1 MVCVIEA
8 NSDVT
13 GTGIRAS
20 IYTLSLASG
29 VLTTIIKPI
38 AEQGV
43 RSDFLRALDAA
54 LQVQGLALLCTA
66 IYQTIRTQLTLFHA
80 ICVLHL
86 LSLLGVG
93 LTAWG
98 KYGHKGR
105 VRRFVLWGIKAILSA
120 AFIAFVSY
128 IWITAP
134 KFGRQPECNA
144 STKYVVFFVSIDATN
159 DVFRYT
165 IMALMISTLVAAVFG
180 FMIIGAF
187 SAVFAAFFG
196 IHKKSR
202 LVEKADVEMAK
213 NIFSR
218 ITVKDGQ
225 LPVNNTWTWMPNQHD
240 VGYMF
245 ARTLINLYMILM
257 LELTISRN
265 DLGEDE
271 KRWTFGQIIAIFLL
285 LGVAA
290 EVCNIIL
297 AQIDSK
303 LDKKAEEELELEQKN
318 VRQPLQIQ
326 ESGDHSEDEGNG
338 PGCPNR

>member
-1 MVCVIEA
+1 M
-8 NSDVT
+8 
-13 GTGIRAS
+13 
-20 IYTLSLASG
+20 
-29 VLTTIIKPI
+29 
-38 AEQGV
+38 
-43 RSDFLRALDAA
+43 
-54 LQVQGLALLCTA
+54 
-66 IYQTIRTQLTLFHA
+66 QLTLFHA

-93 LTAWG
+93 LTARG

-144 STKYVVFFVSIDATN
+144 STIYVVFFVSIDATN

-165 IMALMISTLVAAVFG
+165 IMALMISMLVAAVFG

-225 LPVNNTWTWMPNQHD
+225 LPVNNMWKWMPSQRD

-245 ARTLINLYMILM
+245 ARTLINIYMILM

-303 LDKKAEEELELEQKN
+303 LDKKAEQALELEQRN

-326 ESGDHSEDEGNG
+326 GSGDHSEDEENG
-338 PGCPNR
+338 PGSPNR

>member
-1 MVCVIEA
+1 
-8 NSDVT
+8 
-13 GTGIRAS
+13 
-20 IYTLSLASG
+20 LASG
-29 VLTTIIKPI
+29 VFKTVIKPI

-43 RSDFLRALDAA
+43 RSDFVRALDAA

-80 ICVLHL
+80 ISVLHL
-86 LSLLGVG
+86 LSLLGMG
-93 LTAWG
+93 LTARG
-98 KYGHKGR
+98 KYGRKGR
-105 VRRFVLWGIKAILSA
+105 VRRFVLWGIKAIIAA

-165 IMALMISTLVAAVFG
+165 IMALMITMLVITVFSA
-180 FMIIGAF
+180 MIIGVV
-187 SAVFAAFFG
+187 SAVFAVFFG
-196 IHKKSR
+196 VNIGR
-202 LVEKADVEMAK
+202 LILRMDAETVE
-213 NIFSR
+213 NLSSR
-218 ITVKDGQ
+218 ITIKDGQ
-225 LPVNNTWTWMPNQHD
+225 LPVKDRWKWMPNQHD
-240 VGYMF
+240 VGYMLV
-245 ARTLINLYMILM
+245 RTLANIYMILM

-285 LGVAA
+285 LGVGA
-290 EVCNIIL
+290 EICNIVL

-303 LDKKAEEELELEQKN
+303 LDKKAEQALELEQIN
-318 VRQPLQIQ
+318 VQQPLQIQ
-326 ESGDHSEDEGNG
+326 GSGDHSGDEESG
-338 PGCPNR
+338 PGSPNP

>member
-8 NSDVT
+8 NPDVT

-20 IYTLSLASG
+20 IYALSLASG
-29 VLTTIIKPI
+29 VLKTIVKPI

-43 RSDFLRALDAA
+43 RSDFQRALDAA

-66 IYQTIRTQLTLFHA
+66 IYQTFRTQLTLFHA

-93 LTAWG
+93 LTARG

-165 IMALMISTLVAAVFG
+165 TMALMISMLVAAVFG
-180 FMIIGAF
+180 FMIIGTF

-202 LVEKADVEMAK
+202 LWMA
-213 NIFSR
+213 S
-218 ITVKDGQ
+218 
-225 LPVNNTWTWMPNQHD
+225 QHD

-245 ARTLINLYMILM
+245 ARTLINIYMILM
-257 LELTISRN
+257 LELTNSRN

-303 LDKKAEEELELEQKN
+303 LDKKAEQELELEQKN

-326 ESGDHSEDEGNG
+326 GSGDHSEDEENG
-338 PGCPNR
+338 PGSPNRSRRV